1 VTCGRLLAAVC
12 LSVLLI
18 ADTVYCRIREKEIP
32 YILSFSIFSAGENR
46 KSWLH
51 SSKRDYV
58 RPAESLNINLRM
70 QIKKIL
76 AHFTGCVISISGKLA
91 CHACYWYITLYLA

>member
-51 SSKRDYV
+51 SSKRD
-58 RPAESLNINLRM
+58 LR
-70 QIKKIL
+70 QAGRVFEHQPPYADKEDFSPFHWL
-76 AHFTGCVISISGKLA
+76 CNQH
-91 CHACYWYITLYLA
+91 